1 MTAAIS
7 TEAIEFLKQLRPP
20 PWILIAI
27 KPDGPIT
34 AIPAHS
40 AEDVEAFVSIH
51 NGERNIYYSLNS
63 PKMAMIKKPAK
74 TDIASI
80 EYLLADLDPLDDE
93 TSEDAKARYL
103 NLLNGD
109 FEPKPTVI
117 VDSGNGIQCLWKL
130 AEPIVLDDVKVRS
143 QSLQTLRRAAPS
155 LCSAWELKLGHRISI
170 AFCAFRAQK
179 TCPMRRSAGPDAFPA
194 QRGC

>member
-7 TEAIEFLKQLRPP
+7 TEAIEFLRQLRPP

-63 PKMAMIKKPAK
+63 PKMAMI
-74 TDIASI
+74 ASHGVRQAQEHI
-80 EYLLADLDPLDDE
+80 LTRLRAHAPQSAPELTACN
-93 TSEDAKARYL
+93 ARA
-103 NLLNGD
+103 
-109 FEPKPTVI
+109 
-117 VDSGNGIQCLWKL
+117 L
-130 AEPIVLDDVKVRS
+130 AEQGAGERGVVCASTHPLP
-143 QSLQTLRRAAPS
+143 APVFDHPVS
-155 LCSAWELKLGHRISI
+155 EGWVWLGRMS
-170 AFCAFRAQK
+170 
-179 TCPMRRSAGPDAFPA
+179 DY
-194 QRGC
+194 